1 MKPMRWWGLPLVLVG
16 FWGIA
21 QLDLFDCAHKS
32 RSRAQLDRIL
42 LAEIE
47 TAEDAAQARLREA
60 LGGCLAAAGPE
71 RCREETRQ
79 RFSAAWTTQKVQ
91 IEDKYRRILEEFEV
105 RCRASLT

>member
-1 MKPMRWWGLPLVLVG
+1 MRWWGPPLVLVG

-21 QLDLFDCAHKS
+21 QLDLDCAHKS

-47 TAEDAAQARLREA
+47 AAEDAAQASLREA

-79 RFSAAWTTQKVQ
+79 RFSVAY
-91 IEDKYRRILEEFEV
+91 EDKYRRIQEEFEV

>member
-1 MKPMRWWGLPLVLVG
+1 MRWWGLSLVLAAG

-21 QLDLFDCAHKS
+21 QLDLDCAHKS
-32 RSRAQLDRIL
+32 ESRAQLDRTL

-47 TAEDAAQARLREA
+47 AAEDTDQAALREA
-60 LGGCLAAAGPE
+60 LGGCLAGPEPE
-71 RCREETRQ
+71 RCRQETRE
-79 RFSAAWTTQKVQ
+79 RFSAAWTRQKAQ